1 MQKDFKLRPTSIL
14 LKQHSLK
21 ELRQIYE
28 SQYGEAPKKDKTHLQ
43 LVHELASVLSVEELF
58 DQWPE
63 KTFAHNT
70 SFKFY
75 SVQNVTDGKR
85 PTKIK
90 NGGKQIEKFFNAEAW
105 NRITSQGYVPNELKD
120 EGHLL
125 QIARNGNKIYFLFAS
140 PGRAKEV
147 IESLQVR
154 YLVQP
159 QFTIAVWND
168 TDSTLQVR
176 GMDAR
181 DTALTKIREYL
192 WVNDKIEPTFKQ
204 IYIDDKEKVKR
215 LATLLN
221 GEAKRGKFSSET
233 AEVGEAT
240 FVSQPDKD
248 LYETALVKQV
258 EDAGYGQDSAG
269 IDFLYQGESYTVW
282 IGFSAGT
289 FWLRSGNVTEK
300 VIDYIEEKIAQI

>member
-21 ELRQIYE
+21 QLRQIYE
-28 SQYGEAPKKDKTHLQ
+28 FQYGEAPKKDKTHLQ
-43 LVHELASVLSVEELF
+43 LVHELSSALSVKELLN
-58 DQWPE
+58 QWPE

-75 SVQNVTDGKR
+75 AVQNLAGGKK

-90 NGGKQIEKFFNAEAW
+90 SGSKQIEEFFNSESW
-105 NRITSQGYVPNELKD
+105 EKITNQGYVPNQLNE

-125 QIARNGNKIYFLFAS
+125 QIAKNKNKTYFLFAS

-154 YLVQP
+154 YLIQP

-168 TDSTLQVR
+168 DDSTLQIR

-181 DTALTKIREYL
+181 NTALTKVSEYL
-192 WVNDKIEPTFKQ
+192 QVKDRIEPTFRQ
-204 IYIDDKEKVKR
+204 VYIGDKEKVKR
-215 LATLLN
+215 LATLLD

-240 FVSQPDKD
+240 LVSQPDKD
-248 LYETALVKQV
+248 LYETALVKQI

-269 IDFLYQGESYTVW
+269 IDFIYQKESYTVW

-289 FWLRSGNVTEK
+289 FWLRSGNVTED
-300 VIDYIEEKIAQI
+300 VIDYIEEKIAQV